1 MKFGSGFRF
10 DTLVNGIRRNLIDGK
25 PEYKDVQVITSKISE
40 DEIQMVLLDTD
51 GVRASQLTREIAKE
65 VQNGMLNTLF
75 KVQNGKNIIII
86 FKCNILFTSVNALVR
101 GIIRSLHEKSD
112 RIWLNSYGCEVL
124 WVKFCF
130 GLFFLQTLT
139 RAVSNIAF

>member
-65 VQNGMLNTLF
+65 VQNG
-75 KVQNGKNIIII
+75 I
-86 FKCNILFTSVNALVR
+86 
-101 GIIRSLHEKSD
+101 
-112 RIWLNSYGCEVL
+112 LNS
-124 WVKFCF
+124 
-130 GLFFLQTLT
+130 FLKD
-139 RAVSNIAF
+139 